1 MIVSKIFWGDTV
13 CYNMHVEQIITSTYL
28 DDGGRGVEDTILTID
43 TLKRILDDCSSSFC
57 TILNFDKIISFQS
70 NLITVLKNIKD
81 ASKNLILI
89 NVADEIVNGQHLNT
103 YKNINN
109 ILIKNTYKVLY
120 MDDNNSIIDYDFYNE
135 ELFKLDFKEK
145 LKRHIDSSNKKA
157 HTSSSVYLESY
168 VDVKEFISLDYNFT
182 IFSVYKLALQLK
194 EKWLS
199 MPTFDDPILV
209 CQNSNS
215 AFIASLL
222 SGLLSLDILILDKI
236 GPINKLYKRLGS
248 TIIENKNYIV
258 VSDFVCLG
266 TEVKIVKNLIEF
278 SGGKYLGNV
287 SLIRVE
293 TLESTDKTYKDA
305 LSVFEITKANN
316 KDLNY
321 FISTN
326 LESLKNE

>member
-13 CYNMHVEQIITSTYL
+13 CYNMHIEQIITSTYL
-28 DDGGRGVEDTILTID
+28 DDSGRGIEDTILTID
-43 TLKRILDDCSSSFC
+43 TLKKILEDCSSSLC
-57 TILNFDKIISFQS
+57 TILNFDKIILFQS
-70 NLITVLKNIKD
+70 NLITVLKEIKD

-89 NVADEIVNGQHLNT
+89 NISEEIVNEQYINT
-103 YKNINN
+103 YKNSNN
-109 ILIKNTYKVLY
+109 IIVDKTFKILY
-120 MDDNNSIIDYDFYNE
+120 MNDHNSIIDYDFYDQ

-145 LKRHIDSSNKKA
+145 LKKHIHSSGKIA
-157 HTSSSVYLESY
+157 HTSSSVYLNSY
-168 VDVKEFISLDYNFT
+168 VDVKELISLDYTFT
-182 IFSVYKLALQLK
+182 IYAVYKLALELK

-199 MPTFDDPILV
+199 KPNRDSPILI

-222 SGLLSLDILILDKI
+222 SSLLSLDILILDKI

-293 TLESTDKTYKDA
+293 TLEADDKTYKNV

-321 FISTN
+321 YISTN
-326 LESLKNE
+326 LENL

>member
-13 CYNMHVEQIITSTYL
+13 CYNIHIEQIITSTYL
-28 DDGGRGVEDTILTID
+28 DQSGRGIDDSILTID
-43 TLKRILDDCSSSFC
+43 TLKRILDDCSSSLC
-57 TILNFDKIISFQS
+57 TILNFDRIISFQS
-70 NLITVLKNIKD
+70 NLITVLKEIKD
-81 ASKNLILI
+81 ASKNLVLI
-89 NVADEIVNGQHLNT
+89 NISEEIVIGQHLNT
-103 YKNINN
+103 YKNENN
-109 ILIKNTYKVLY
+109 YLTDNFYRVLY
-120 MDDNNSIIDYDFYNE
+120 MGDNNSVIDYDFYNE

-145 LKRHIDSSNKKA
+145 LKKHIHSPNKMA

-168 VDVKEFISLDYNFT
+168 VDVKEFISLDYTFT

-199 MPTFDDPILV
+199 TSKNDIPILV

-293 TLESTDKTYKDA
+293 TLEAGDKIYKDA
-305 LSVFEITKANN
+305 LSVFEITRANN

-326 LESLKNE
+326 LENLKNE

>member
-13 CYNMHVEQIITSTYL
+13 CYNIHIEQIITSTFL
-28 DDGGRGVEDTILTID
+28 DDSGRGIDDTILTID
-43 TLKRILDDCSSSFC
+43 TLKRILNDCSSPLC

-70 NLITVLKNIKD
+70 NLIKVLKEIKD
-81 ASKNLILI
+81 ASKNLVLI
-89 NVADEIVNGQHLNT
+89 NVSEEIVNGQHLNT
-103 YKNINN
+103 YKNMNN
-109 ILIKNTYKVLY
+109 NLTENIYKVLY
-120 MDDNNSIIDYDFYNE
+120 MNDNNSIIDYDFYNE

-145 LKRHIDSSNKKA
+145 LKKHISPPSKRA
-157 HTSSSVYLESY
+157 HTSSSVYLDSY
-168 VDVKEFISLDYNFT
+168 VDIKEFISLDYTFT

-199 MPTFDDPILV
+199 TPHYDNPILV

-293 TLESTDKTYKDA
+293 TLEATDKTYKDA
-305 LSVFEITKANN
+305 LSVFEITRANN

-321 FISTN
+321 YISTN
-326 LESLKNE
+326 LETTGNE

>member
-70 NLITVLKNIKD
+70 NLITVLKQIKD

-89 NVADEIVNGQHLNT
+89 NIAEEIVNGQHLNT
-103 YKNINN
+103 YQNANN
-109 ILIKNTYKVLY
+109 ILIENIYKVIY
-120 MDDNNSIIDYDFYNE
+120 MDNNNSIIDYDFYNE

-145 LKRHIDSSNKKA
+145 LKKHIDSSNKKA

-199 MPTFDDPILV
+199 TPTFDDPILV

-248 TIIENKNYIV
+248 TIIENKNYII

-293 TLESTDKTYKDA
+293 TLESTDKTYEDA
-305 LSVFEITKANN
+305 LSVFEITRANN

-326 LESLKNE
+326 LEIL

>member
-1 MIVSKIFWGDTV
+1 MIVSKIFWGDTA
-13 CYNMHVEQIITSTYL
+13 CYNVHVEQIITSTYL
-28 DDGGRGVEDTILTID
+28 DDKGRGIEDSILTID
-43 TLKRILDDCSSSFC
+43 TLKRILEDCSSSFC
-57 TILNFDKIISFQS
+57 SILNFDNIISCQS
-70 NLITVLKNIKD
+70 NLINVLKEIKD
-81 ASKNLILI
+81 ASKGLIII
-89 NVADEIVNGQHLNT
+89 NISNEIVNGQHLNR
-103 YKNINN
+103 YKNANN
-109 ILIKNTYKVLY
+109 LQEDDIYKLLY
-120 MDDNNSIIDYDFYNE
+120 MDTHNSSIDYDFFNE

-145 LKRHIDSSNKKA
+145 LKKYIHTKNKIT
-157 HTSSSVYLESY
+157 HTSSSVYLNSY
-168 VDVKEFISLDYNFT
+168 VDVKEFISLDYAFT
-182 IFSVYKLALQLK
+182 IFSVYNLALKLK

-199 MPTFDDPILV
+199 KSDDDFPILV

-248 TIIENKNYIV
+248 TIIENKKYLV

-293 TLESTDKTYKDA
+293 TIDAIDKVYKDA
-305 LSVFEITKANN
+305 LSVFEITRANN

-321 FISTN
+321 YISTN
-326 LESLKNE
+326 LENSKNE